1 MKPED
6 ELSEKETVRAADAGA
21 GFDAELAKLRKN
33 GALPETFDGARVLS
47 GKSENGGRRAVL
59 DVRLNKPAA
68 PVDIAAAE
76 SALAASLGLESVKIA
91 ASMRSANAAAGAK
104 GKKRT
109 RTVLGKPRG
118 RGKVTPIGDLA
129 QYVGKATVRGEVFE
143 TDSRTTKGGA
153 WLLSFYITDYT
164 GSLHV
169 KKFLGGDDAA
179 EIGRVTDFIKPGSY
193 LTVSG
198 ELSESKYDN
207 GEIVMKP
214 DSIETCERPVR
225 RDAAERKR
233 VELHLHTR
241 MSAMDALTDTEA
253 AVKRAIEWGHPAIAI
268 TDHGVVQSFPDA
280 MKAAGDKIKVIYG
293 VEGYFLNDVD
303 SRPAVFGARRGSARD
318 EIVVFDIET
327 TGLSARDDAITE
339 IGAVIMRDGRETER
353 FHTFA
358 DPGRPIPPE
367 ITRLTGI
374 KDQDV
379 AGAPSQELAVE
390 AFLEFAGDRTL
401 AAHNA
406 PFDIGFIHEVRRR
419 SGVDFSPAYIDTL
432 TLSRSLFPEFRRHGL
447 SDVAGYLG
455 LSSFNHHR
463 AVDDAAVTGAILTRF
478 FKELRERGVTELDAI
493 NGHLSGEESLLGQ
506 IKKGGFRPNHII
518 ILARTQAGIRNLY
531 TLITKSHLEFIGK
544 NPIIPKSVLTRH
556 RDGLII
562 GSGCEAGEVFRRITD
577 GAGQFELR
585 RIAQFYDYLEIQ
597 PLCNNY
603 FMLAGERPRA
613 KSVEQLREFNRRVVE
628 LGKQL
633 GKPVVATGD
642 VHFLDPEHE
651 IYRRIL
657 LTSKGYG
664 SADDTTA
671 LYYRTT
677 DEMLEEFSYL
687 GRDTAYEVVVA
698 NSRMIADMCE
708 TTRPLPPAKKL
719 FAPKLEGSAEEL
731 RALVYGRLRD
741 LYGENPPEIV
751 ARRVETEMRD
761 ILDRNYDVIYM
772 TAQKLVADSVAHGYL
787 VGSRGSVGSS
797 IVAFLAGITEVNA
810 LPAHYRCPKCRL
822 TDFESGAPNGFGC
835 GADMPDKV
843 CPVCGCELIKDGFDI
858 PFETFLGFGG
868 DKVPDIDLNFS
879 GEYQQNAHKYT
890 NEIFG
895 ADHVF
900 RAGTIGTIAFKT
912 AYGYVKNY
920 LEKTQRAVS
929 VAEERRLALGCVGV
943 KRTTGQHP
951 GGLVVIPQDM
961 EIVDFCP
968 AQHPADDTG
977 AGVVT
982 THFDYHC
989 MEDNLLKLDELGHD
1003 DPTMLKMLEDMT
1015 RIDARELRLDDPE
1028 TMAIFTSP
1036 SPLGLPA
1043 GDPVI
1048 GDTGSLGIPEFGTGF
1063 TRQMLSE
1070 TRPDKFD
1077 TLVRLSGFSHGTNV
1091 WTNNARD
1098 IIMSGA
1104 ASIGETIGCRD
1115 DIMLYLISKGMD
1127 EKPAFQIM
1135 ESVRKGR
1142 GLPGGTGDD
1151 MRRLGVPEWYIESCG
1166 KIEYLFP
1173 KAHAVAY
1180 VMMAF
1185 RIAWFKVHR
1194 PLEFYGA
1201 YFYRRSQK
1209 DAFDVAYMAR
1219 GTDLVLAKIR
1229 AIREAISGRKATS
1242 RDEDLLTTL
1251 EVCYEFYMRGF
1262 EFAGIDLY
1270 KSDAVK
1276 FTVTGDGRL
1285 RPPFV
1290 SISGLGEIAARE
1302 IADKRRALQFISVE
1316 DLAAYC
1322 SKVSAANIE
1331 QLRELGA
1338 FGDMPE
1344 SSQMS
1349 LF

>member
-1 MKPED
+1 MSTMNPESMFGD
-6 ELSEKETVRAADAGA
+6 
-21 GFDAELAKLRKN
+21 ELAKLGEDGELPGTFS
-33 GALPETFDGARVLS
+33 GASVAAVRLEDD
-47 GKSENGGRRAVL
+47 GRRAVL
-59 DVRLNKPAA
+59 DICFDKPTA

-76 SALAASLGLESVKIA
+76 SALVSRLGLESVKIK
-91 ASMRSANAAAGAK
+91 ASLRGGAQK
-104 GKKRT
+104 KKRA
-109 RTVLGKPRG
+109 RVIFGKPHG
-118 RGKVTPIGDLA
+118 RGKVTPIGELA
-129 QYVGKATVRGEVFE
+129 QYVGKAAVRGEVFDE
-143 TDSRTTKGGA
+143 PDCRQTKTGA

-169 KKFLGGDDAA
+169 RKFLNNDKSPSTESA
-179 EIGRVTDFIKPGSY
+179 IRSIKRFIKPGVY

-207 GEIVMKP
+207 GEIVMRP
-214 DSIETCERPVR
+214 DNIETYERPVR
-225 RDAAERKR
+225 SDGAESKR

-241 MSAMDALTDTEA
+241 MSAMDALTDAEA
-253 AVKRAIEWGHPAIAI
+253 AVKRAIEWGHTAVAI
-268 TDHGVVQSFPDA
+268 TDHGVVQSFPEA
-280 MKAAGDKIKVIYG
+280 MKAAGDRIKVIYG
-293 VEGYFLNDVD
+293 VEGYYLNDVD
-303 SRPAVFGARRGSARD
+303 GRPAVFGAPGGSARD

-358 DPGRPIPPE
+358 DPDRPIPPD

-374 KDQDV
+374 RDSDV
-379 AGAPSQELAVE
+379 AGAPSQMAAVT

-406 PFDIGFIHEVRRR
+406 PFDIGFIHEVCRRG
-419 SGVDFSPAYIDTL
+419 GVYFSPVYIDTL

-455 LSSFNHHR
+455 LPSFNHHR
-463 AVDDAAVTGAILTRF
+463 AVDDAAVTGMILTRF
-478 FKELRERGVTELDAI
+478 FKELSERGVTELASI
-493 NGHLSGEESLLGQ
+493 NGHLSDSDALLSQ
-506 IKKGGFRPNHII
+506 IRKGNFRPNHII
-518 ILARTQAGIRNLY
+518 LLARTQAGIRNLY

-544 NPIIPKSVLTRH
+544 NPIIPKSELMRY
-556 RDGLII
+556 REGLII
-562 GSGCEAGEVFRRITD
+562 GSACEAGEVFRRITD
-577 GAGQFELR
+577 GAGELELR
-585 RIAQFYDYLEIQ
+585 RIAEFYDYLEIQ

-603 FMLAGERPRA
+603 FMLAGDRPRA
-613 KSVEQLREFNRRVVE
+613 RDAEQLREFNRRVVE
-628 LGKQL
+628 LGKKL

-642 VHFLDPEHE
+642 VHFLEPEHE
-651 IYRRIL
+651 IYRQIL

-664 SADDTTA
+664 SAGDPTP
-671 LYYRTT
+671 LYFRTT
-677 DEMLEEFSYL
+677 DEMLEEFAYL
-687 GRDTAYEVVVA
+687 GRDTAYEVVVT
-698 NSRMIADMCE
+698 NSRAIADMCD
-708 TTRPLPPAKKL
+708 TVRPLPPAKKL

-731 RALVYGRLRD
+731 RSLVYGRLRE
-741 LYGENPPEIV
+741 LYGDVPPGIV
-751 ARRVETEMRD
+751 SRRVETEMRD

-772 TAQKLVADSVAHGYL
+772 TAQKLVADSMSHGYL

-797 IVAFLAGITEVNA
+797 VAAFLAGITEVNA
-810 LPAHYRCPKCRL
+810 LPSHYRCPECRFS
-822 TDFESGAPNGFGC
+822 DFDTGHAGGFGC
-835 GADMPDKV
+835 GADMPDKA
-843 CPVCGCELIKDGFDI
+843 CPVCGRELIKDGFDI

-879 GEYQQNAHKYT
+879 GEYQQDAHRYT

-920 LEKTQRAVS
+920 LEKTQRTVS
-929 VAEERRLALGCVGV
+929 AAEERRLALGCVGV

-951 GGLVVIPQDM
+951 GGLIVIPQDM

-989 MEDNLLKLDELGHD
+989 MEENLLKLDELGHD
-1003 DPTMLKMLEDMT
+1003 DPTMLKILEDMT
-1015 RIDARELRLDDPE
+1015 RIDAREIRLDDPE

-1036 SPLGLPA
+1036 GPLGLPLDDA
-1043 GDPVI
+1043 VI

-1070 TRPDKFD
+1070 TKPDKFD

-1098 IIMSGA
+1098 IIRNGTA
-1104 ASIGETIGCRD
+1104 GIGETIGCRD

-1127 EKPAFQIM
+1127 EKAAFQIM
-1135 ESVRKGR
+1135 ESVRKGK

-1185 RIAWFKVHR
+1185 RIAWFKVHK

-1209 DAFDVAYMAR
+1209 DAFDAAYMAR
-1219 GTDLVLAKIR
+1219 GLDPVRSKIR
-1229 AIREAISGRKATS
+1229 AIRDMMGVKKATAK
-1242 RDEDLLTTL
+1242 DEDMLTTL

-1262 EFAGIDLY
+1262 EFADIDLY

-1276 FTVTGDGRL
+1276 FKVTDDGRL

-1302 IADKRRALQFISVE
+1302 IADKRQALQFISVE

-1322 SKVSAANIE
+1322 SKVSAVNVE

-1338 FGDMPE
+1338 FADMPE